1 MLDAHPGEFVY
12 ATAGRD
18 AGKCFVV
25 LSVENEYVFI
35 ADGKGRKVS
44 TPKKKKNKHLKFTGC
59 VDSFI
64 QNKLN
69 TTNKV
74 TNKEVRYAISNFLG
88 NKSNEDNVL

>member
-25 LSVENEYVFI
+25 LSVENEYLFI

-44 TPKKKKNKHLKFTGC
+44 TPKKKKNKHLKLTGC
-59 VDSFI
+59 VDEFI
-64 QNKLN
+64 CNKLN
-69 TTNKV
+69 TANKV
-74 TNKEVRYAISNFLG
+74 TNKEVRYAVSNFLG
-88 NKSNEDNVL
+88 NNDNKENVL